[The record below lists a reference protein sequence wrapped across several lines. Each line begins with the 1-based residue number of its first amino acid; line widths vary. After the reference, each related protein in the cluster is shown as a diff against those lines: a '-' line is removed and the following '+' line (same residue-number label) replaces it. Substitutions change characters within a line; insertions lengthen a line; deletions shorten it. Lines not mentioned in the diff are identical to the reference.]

1 MRRGIKGPSKENG
14 HPDWDARQSSNSWR
28 YGQVFPAA
36 NWVFTVTGA
45 LLDPSVTVTVAGV
58 GNGPPGGSGDTRVI
72 VIVCPDTVAVTAWLL
87 EVAE

>member
-1 MRRGIKGPSKENG
+1 MPSMENG
-14 HPDWDARQSSNSWR
+14 HPVWDARRSSDCPG
-28 YGQVFPAA
+28 YGQVVGFTP

-72 VIVCPDTVAVTAWLL
+72 VIVCPDTVAVTA
-87 EVAE
+87 